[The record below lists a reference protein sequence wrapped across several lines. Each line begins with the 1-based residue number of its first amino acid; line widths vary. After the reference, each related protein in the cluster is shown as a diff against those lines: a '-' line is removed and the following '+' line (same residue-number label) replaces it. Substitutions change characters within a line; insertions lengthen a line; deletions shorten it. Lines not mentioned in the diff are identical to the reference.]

1 MVRNNIMVLNNDIAR
16 YPHMLPEERRIWSKF
31 ITGKERNYLKLTYDL
46 HLGYGVFPPYDASPQ
61 LKAVIESTSRKRV
74 DAIGE
79 SVNQITIFEVKPRG
93 GMSAMGQ
100 LLTYKDLYVKEY
112 RPTKPIK
119 LALVCERLEPDV
131 SSTLQA
137 NGIEIFIV

>member
-1 MVRNNIMVLNNDIAR
+1 MVYNNDIAR

-61 LKAVIESTSRKRV
+61 LKAVIESTSKKRV

-100 LLTYKDLYVKEY
+100 LLTYKDLFIKEY
-112 RPTKPIK
+112 HPSKPIK